1 MTKEQRDAILG
12 YVAQEILSPLATD
25 ERTASEVWKELIGE
39 PFNGLCRLV
48 CDMMEEKTNEKK
60 Q

>member
-1 MTKEQRDAILG
+1 MTKEQRDEILG

-25 ERTASEVWKELIGE
+25 ERTASEVWEELIGE
-39 PFNGLCRLV
+39 PFRRLCRLV
-48 CDMMEEKTNEKK
+48 SDMVVDDGK